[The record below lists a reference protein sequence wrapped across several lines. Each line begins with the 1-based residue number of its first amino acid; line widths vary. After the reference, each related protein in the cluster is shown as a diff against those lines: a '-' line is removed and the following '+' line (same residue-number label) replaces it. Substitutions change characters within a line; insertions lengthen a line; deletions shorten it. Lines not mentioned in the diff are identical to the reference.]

1 MRKRDNP
8 EAWDE
13 LLKSMSQGE
22 WKKAKKI
29 VKDNDFYPRDRDE
42 MWRNAWLITRENG
55 EVLKFRTSKE
65 AAQALRVSQSTIT
78 KAWKIDSPVRSQP
91 LGECSVKKIK
101 NTKKDDE

>member
-8 EAWDE
+8 EAWNE

-29 VKDNDFYPRDRDE
+29 VKDNDFYPNDRDE
-42 MWRNAWLITRENG
+42 MWRNTWVVTRENG

-65 AAQALRVSQSTIT
+65 AAQSLKVSQSTIT
-78 KAWKIDSPVRSQP
+78 KAWKTGRQIRSQT
-91 LGECSVKKIK
+91 LGEYSVTKIK

>member
-8 EAWDE
+8 EAWNE

-29 VKDNDFYPRDRDE
+29 VKDNDFYPKDRDE
-42 MWRNAWLITRENG
+42 MWRNVWLITRENG

-65 AAQALRVSQSTIT
+65 AAQALGVSPSTIT
-78 KAWKIDSPVRSQP
+78 KVWKIGRPARSEL
-91 LGECSVKKIK
+91 LGECSVTKIK